1 MFAQVSILLLM
12 RILLNGGITVGYFV
26 TVEPGVRIY
35 VEDVNPGGNKT
46 ILFIHGWPL
55 NHKQFEYQFDVL
67 PAMGYRCIGIDWRG
81 FGNSDKP
88 VSGYNYDR
96 LADDIRTVVGALQL
110 ENFTL
115 AGHSTGGAI
124 AIRYIARYNGYGVC
138 KLVLIDAAAPT
149 GFTTETANK
158 LITET
163 SNDRPKMMQ
172 GVTDIFFFQY
182 ISGPFSEWFFQL
194 GLQAAGW
201 STAAIIVSLRDEKM
215 YPDLH
220 KIFVPTLIIHGI
232 HDKVIPFSQA
242 QELNEKIRNSQLVP
256 FQYSGHGPFWEE
268 RDKFNQLLT
277 QFIGYN

>member
-1 MFAQVSILLLM
+1 M
-12 RILLNGGITVGYFV
+12 GYFV

-35 VEDVNPGGNKT
+35 VEDLNPGGSKT

-55 NHKQFEYQFDVL
+55 SHKQFEYQFDVL
-67 PAMGYRCIGIDWRG
+67 PALGYRCIGIDWRG
-81 FGNSDKP
+81 FGESDKP

-96 LADDIRTVVGALQL
+96 LADDVRAVVGALRL
-110 ENFTL
+110 DNFTL

-124 AIRYIARYNGYGVC
+124 AIRYMARYNGWGVS

-158 LITET
+158 LIAET
-163 SNDRPKMMQ
+163 LNDRPKMLQ
-172 GVTDIFFFQY
+172 GVTDMFFFQY
-182 ISGPFSEWFFQL
+182 ITERFSDWFFQM

-201 STAAIIVSLRDEKM
+201 STAAIAASLRDEKL
-215 YPDLH
+215 YQDLD

-232 HDKVIPFSQA
+232 HDKVIPFAQA
-242 QELNEKIRNSQLVP
+242 QEVNKKIRYSQLVP

-277 QFIGYN
+277 QFIG